1 MTYQTV
7 YVSSASSPLTRPEL
21 DDILTTSRRK
31 NAALGVSGALL
42 YAGGNWMQVLEG
54 EQSAVQSLLD
64 SISRDPRH
72 RGLLVLIRGHQEVRQ
87 FQEWSMAFGDLDLV
101 GDDAGEYS
109 DFLRRPTASAD
120 FGAEPGAA
128 QKLLLSFR
136 KSLGRGKP

>member
-1 MTYQTV
+1 MV
-7 YVSSASSPLTRPEL
+7 YVSSAASPLTRPEL
-21 DDILTTSRRK
+21 DDILQTSRRK

-54 EQSAVQSLLD
+54 EQGAVETLFD
-64 SISRDPRH
+64 SISHDPRH
-72 RGLLVLIRGHQEVRQ
+72 RGLLVLIRGRQETRQ
-87 FQEWSMAFGDLDLV
+87 FRDWSMAFGDLDLV
-101 GDDAGEYS
+101 RGDAGDYS

-136 KSLGRGKP
+136 KSLVRG

>member
-21 DDILTTSRRK
+21 DDILTTARRK

-54 EQSAVQSLLD
+54 EQSAVQSLFD
-64 SISRDPRH
+64 SIHRDPRH
-72 RGLLVLIRGHQEVRQ
+72 HGVLVLIRGERATRQ
-87 FQEWSMAFGDLDLV
+87 FPEWSMAFGDLDLV
-101 GDDAGEYS
+101 NGDASEYS
-109 DFLRRPTASAD
+109 DFLRRPSASAD

-136 KSLGRGKP
+136 KSLGRG

>member
-1 MTYQTV
+1 MTYQVV

-54 EQSAVQSLLD
+54 EQSAVESLLT
-64 SISRDPRH
+64 SIRRDPRH
-72 RGLLVLIRGHQEVRQ
+72 HGLLVLIRAYQETRQ
-87 FQEWSMAFGDLDLV
+87 FREWSMAFGDLDLV
-101 GDDAGEYS
+101 GDDDAGDYS

-120 FGAEPGAA
+120 FGAQPGAA

-136 KSLGRGKP
+136 RSLVRA